1 MTQSLDS
8 TTPPV
13 NRVTSR
19 RRFLKMGA
27 IIAAVGFA
35 GPTALAGSRSLAR
48 AVKADSKSL
57 GGKTTNTAEHLSRIT
72 PTRQAARTVVRA
84 DKSPQIEKP
93 VRAETR
99 SAHVAQARRGMG
111 RSTTVAHADRTP
123 RVAERHARVAQ
134 TSKTGRQAERATRV
148 ARVERQQPA
157 EPQASR
163 FAHIERAPTKVESA
177 PVTTY
182 VERAQQ
188 VEIDERPLR
197 APIVQTARE
206 SVVTPS
212 TSFTRPAYPVQSDY
226 GFSTPRAFAKME
238 RQLELYNSHT
248 GESLKTVYWAVGKY
262 LPSALRDVNWLL
274 RDHHSNETIAIDPDL
289 LDLLYQLSA
298 TLETQP
304 SFQIISAYRSPATNA
319 MLRMTSSGVAE
330 HSQHIKGKAV
340 DIRMAGNSVAV
351 VRRAALSLQG
361 GGVGYY
367 PWSNFVHI
375 DTGPIRSWLA

>member
-13 NRVTSR
+13 NRITSR

-48 AVKADSKSL
+48 AVKADSRGL
-57 GGKTTNTAEHLSRIT
+57 GGKTTKTAEHLPRIT
-72 PTRQAARTVVRA
+72 PTRQAARAVDRSEN
-84 DKSPQIEKP
+84 SPRIEKP
-93 VRAETR
+93 GRAGTR
-99 SAHVAQARRGMG
+99 SARVAQARRTTE
-111 RSTTVAHADRTP
+111 RPTKVASTERTP
-123 RVAERHARVAQ
+123 RLSARHTRVAQ
-134 TSKTGRQAERATRV
+134 AHKTGRQAERVTGA
-148 ARVERQQPA
+148 ARVEPQPPA
-157 EPQASR
+157 EQQASR
-163 FAHIERAPTKVESA
+163 FAHIERAPSKAENA
-177 PVTTY
+177 PATAY
-182 VERAQQ
+182 VERTQQ
-188 VEIDERPLR
+188 VEIDEKPLR
-197 APIVQTARE
+197 APIVQTEKE

-226 GFSTPRAFAKME
+226 GFSTPRAFARME

-274 RDHHSNETIAIDPDL
+274 RDHRSNETIAIDPDL
-289 LDLLYQLSA
+289 LDLLYNLST
-298 TLETQP
+298 TLDTRP

-319 MLRMTSSGVAE
+319 MLRMVSSGVAE

-340 DIRMAGNSVAV
+340 DIRLPGHSLAI

-367 PWSNFVHI
+367 PWSNFVHL
-375 DTGPIRSWLA
+375 DTGPIRSWLS

>member
-13 NRVTSR
+13 NRITSR

-35 GPTALAGSRSLAR
+35 GPSALAGSRSLAR
-48 AVKADSKSL
+48 AVKADSKGS
-57 GGKTTNTAEHLSRIT
+57 GGKTTKTAEHQSRIT
-72 PTRQAARTVVRA
+72 PTRQAARAVDRS
-84 DKSPQIEKP
+84 DKAPQIGKP
-93 VRAETR
+93 VRAEAR
-99 SAHVAQARRGMG
+99 STHVAQARRTIERPTKVAYTERTAR
-111 RSTTVAHADRTP
+111 RS
-123 RVAERHARVAQ
+123 ERHARVAQ
-134 TSKTGRQAERATRV
+134 ANRRSAERDTRV
-148 ARVERQQPA
+148 ARVEPRQPV

-163 FAHIERAPTKVESA
+163 FAHIERASSKAESS
-177 PVTTY
+177 PVAAY
-182 VERAQQ
+182 VERTQQ
-188 VEIDERPLR
+188 VEIDEKPMR
-197 APIVQTARE
+197 APIVQAERE

-226 GFSTPRAFAKME
+226 GFSTPRAFARME

-248 GESLKTVYWAVGKY
+248 GESLRTVYWAVGKY
-262 LPSALRDVNWLL
+262 LPSALREVNWLL
-274 RDHHSNETIAIDPDL
+274 RDHRSNETIAIDPDL
-289 LDLLYQLSA
+289 LDLLYNLSTTIEA
-298 TLETQP
+298 RP

-340 DIRMAGNSVAV
+340 DIRMPGNSLAV

-367 PWSNFVHI
+367 PWSNFVHV